1 MGTVVEITRTLCTG
15 CDKCV
20 QVCTLGVLYI
30 DDFTGLC
37 KVRNEENCDKNGACV
52 KVCASGAIKIN
63 R

>member
-1 MGTVVEITRTLCTG
+1 MGNVVIINETLCTG

-20 QVCTLGVLYI
+20 QVCNQGVLYI

-37 KVRNEENCDKNGACV
+37 KVRNEERCDKNGACI
-52 KVCASGAIKIN
+52 KVCEARAIKII